1 VKQAQQNPI
10 IFNKSQQ
17 QGRRGDRG
25 HELSNFPRTGRRVC
39 LARGAEDYWLAL
51 HDSHRTHETRNL
63 AAPRRARPRPRLAVS
78 SSSRTLAHRTG
89 RCART
94 AAPGASCRPWG
105 RRSSARPGRRTSR
118 SGANRASL
126 SEGEPANSG
135 ARPFLPP
142 AIAMCRC
149 QADVNASAVVGVCLT
164 AAAARP
170 AVCPYPIRSVSRE
183 WTWYW

>member
-1 VKQAQQNPI
+1 MKQAQQNPI
-10 IFNKSQQ
+10 IFNKSQ

-94 AAPGASCRPWG
+94 AAPGRGDDDRA
-105 RRSSARPGRRTSR
+105 PGRAAVRPEVGRAGPRFPTASR
-118 SGANRASL
+118 PTPVRDRFCR
-126 SEGEPANSG
+126 
-135 ARPFLPP
+135 RPLPC
-142 AIAMCRC
+142 A
-149 QADVNASAVVGVCLT
+149 GVRLMLMP
-164 AAAARP
+164 RQLL
-170 AVCPYPIRSVSRE
+170 VCV
-183 WTWYW
+183 